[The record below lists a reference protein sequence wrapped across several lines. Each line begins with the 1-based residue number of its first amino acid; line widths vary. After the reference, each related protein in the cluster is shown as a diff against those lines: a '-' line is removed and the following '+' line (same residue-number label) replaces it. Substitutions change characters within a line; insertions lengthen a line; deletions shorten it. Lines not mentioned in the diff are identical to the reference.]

1 MRITKLLH
9 ATFLVEDLDK
19 ACRFYEQI
27 LGLSASPSRPEM
39 SFAGVWYDLGPH
51 QQLHLMRL
59 PNPEAGLQ
67 RPLNGGRDRHIAFA
81 VDDLSALMQK
91 LEGAGMKYNLSQT
104 GRRAL
109 FCRDPDDNALE
120 FIESVATD

>member
-1 MRITKLLH
+1 MYITKLLH

-19 ACRFYEQI
+19 ARRYYEKI
-27 LGLSASPSRPEM
+27 LGFIASPSRPEM

-51 QQLHLMRL
+51 QQLHLMQL
-59 PNPEAGLQ
+59 PSPEVGLQ
-67 RPLNGGRDRHIAFA
+67 RPSNGGRDRHIAFA
-81 VDDLSALMQK
+81 VDDLSALMIK
-91 LEGAGMKYNLSQT
+91 LEGSGVNYNLSKT

-120 FIESVATD
+120 FIES

>member
-1 MRITKLLH
+1 MHITKLLH
-9 ATFLVEDLDK
+9 ATFVVVDLDK
-19 ACRFYEQI
+19 ARRFYEQI
-27 LGLSASPSRPEM
+27 LGLSASPTRPEM
-39 SFAGVWYDLGPH
+39 SFPGVWYDLGPH

-59 PNPEAGLQ
+59 PNPESGLQ

-91 LEGAGMKYNLSQT
+91 LDGSGINYNLSQT

-120 FIESVATD
+120 FIEILTAV

>member
-1 MRITKLLH
+1 MHISKLLH
-9 ATFLVEDLDK
+9 ATILVENLD
-19 ACRFYEQI
+19 AARRFYEQV
-27 LGLSASPSRPEM
+27 LGLASSPSRPEM

-81 VDDLSALMQK
+81 VDDLSALMHK

-109 FCRDPDDNALE
+109 FCRDPDANALE

>member
-1 MRITKLLH
+1 MHVTQLLH
-9 ATFLVEDLDK
+9 ATFVVEDLDK
-19 ACRFYEQI
+19 ARRFYEQV
-27 LGLSASPSRPEM
+27 LGLSANPSRPGM
-39 SFAGVWYDLGPH
+39 GFAGVWYDLGPH

-59 PNPEAGLQ
+59 PNPESGLQ

-91 LEGAGMKYNLSQT
+91 LDGSGINYNLSQT

-120 FIESVATD
+120 FIEIQAAA